1 MEIIKKMHYKSK
13 LILCYLVLVSF
24 PLILCLI
31 LLYQSIVKPV
41 RENAVSAI
49 DQRLEQELSTINSK
63 IEKIRNV
70 SYLVSTNTVIN
81 KFFVPK
87 FYGDLELIEILNN
100 DISPLLSWLEASS
113 PEVSYYHFFTNNPS
127 IPDTQYL
134 HHYDDY
140 RSEPWMQEMEQSVF
154 DKGYY
159 LEPYHQNRSYSF
171 GYGVEDQMVYSLF
184 YPLLTAN
191 NFLEVCIKPSVFFED
206 MKAIPAMESGFV
218 AAVNRDGKL
227 SPTFRQRLPP
237 LSAKLWNRVLQKAA
251 ICPALPTALSSSLWN
266 RLSICCRFG
275 KSMLWTAGFSA
286 LFPMLRSSGRF

>member
-87 FYGDLELIEILNN
+87 FYGDRDFEQRYFSPALMAGGLQPGSILL
-100 DISPLLSWLEASS
+100 PLF
-113 PEVSYYHFFTNNPS
+113 H
-127 IPDTQYL
+127 
-134 HHYDDY
+134 
-140 RSEPWMQEMEQSVF
+140 EQSF
-154 DKGYY
+154 DSGY
-159 LEPYHQNRSYSF
+159 PVS
-171 GYGVEDQMVYSLF
+171 
-184 YPLLTAN
+184 
-191 NFLEVCIKPSVFFED
+191 
-206 MKAIPAMESGFV
+206 
-218 AAVNRDGKL
+218 
-227 SPTFRQRLPP
+227 PP
-237 LSAKLWNRVLQKAA
+237 L
-251 ICPALPTALSSSLWN
+251 
-266 RLSICCRFG
+266 
-275 KSMLWTAGFSA
+275 
-286 LFPMLRSSGRF
+286 

>member
-100 DISPLLSWLEASS
+100 DISPGRR
-113 PEVSYYHFFTNNPS
+113 F
-127 IPDTQYL
+127 
-134 HHYDDY
+134 
-140 RSEPWMQEMEQSVF
+140 
-154 DKGYY
+154 
-159 LEPYHQNRSYSF
+159 
-171 GYGVEDQMVYSLF
+171 
-184 YPLLTAN
+184 PLGRWP
-191 NFLEVCIKPSVFFED
+191 CPGS
-206 MKAIPAMESGFV
+206 
-218 AAVNRDGKL
+218 R
-227 SPTFRQRLPP
+227 RQRR
-237 LSAKLWNRVLQKAA
+237 W
-251 ICPALPTALSSSLWN
+251 
-266 RLSICCRFG
+266 
-275 KSMLWTAGFSA
+275 AG
-286 LFPMLRSSGRF
+286 